1 MSEKEQ
7 KKKSEKKTKWIK
19 GGKILEGSFNCVASQ
34 KKIEQKSVLVELFC
48 LHSMSCSDL
57 FL

>member
-19 GGKILEGSFNCVASQ
+19 GGRILEGSFNCVASQ
-34 KKIEQKSVLVELFC
+34 KKIEQNQCWLNFFVYKI
-48 LHSMSCSDL
+48 
-57 FL
+57 